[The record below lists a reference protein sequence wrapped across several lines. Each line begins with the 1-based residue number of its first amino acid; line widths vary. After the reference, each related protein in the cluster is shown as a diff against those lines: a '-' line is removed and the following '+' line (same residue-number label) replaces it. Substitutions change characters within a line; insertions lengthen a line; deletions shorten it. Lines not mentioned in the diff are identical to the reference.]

1 MRRRALHGVVGL
13 VVYGL
18 VGGTAVARADVVLD
32 WNTIM
37 MSTLATQNPFA
48 QARFAAI
55 TETAVFE
62 AVNAITGDDDPYLG
76 TVTAPP
82 GASAEAAAAA
92 AAHGVLTN
100 YLPASAASLDAALV
114 TSLAAIP
121 DGQAKDDGVAVGEA
135 AAAAMIADRT
145 NDGSAPP
152 QFYTP
157 TSTDPGQWQLTPGC
171 TAGVFLHWRDLK
183 PFGVL
188 RTDQFRPG
196 PPPALTSGLYTK
208 VYDEV
213 KTVGAVDSTVRPQD
227 RTDVAH
233 YFAVASAPHV
243 WNQAARQVS
252 AAEERSLSEN
262 ARTFALL
269 NMALSDGLASVM
281 EAKYHYV
288 FWRPYTAIRAG
299 DTDGNPRTDPDPTW
313 NPLISTPCFPSYPS
327 AHAVA
332 SYAARKIAEKTLG
345 SGTIDVTLSHP
356 GVPDVTLHYT
366 RFSQITDDIDD
377 ARVFGGIHFRSDQ
390 DTGGKQGRS
399 IGGYVYHHNL
409 RPR

>member
-18 VGGTAVARADVVLD
+18 VAGTAVARADVVLD

-92 AAHGVLTN
+92 AAHSVLTN
-100 YLPASAASLDAALV
+100 YFPASAMALDAALM

-152 QFYTP
+152 QLYTP

-171 TAGVFLHWRDLK
+171 TAGIFLHWRDLK

-227 RTDVAH
+227 RTDVARF
-233 YFAVASAPHV
+233 FAVASAPYV
-243 WNQAARQVS
+243 WNLTVNQVS

-262 ARTFALL
+262 ARTLALL

-288 FWRPYTAIRAG
+288 FWRPVTAIRAG
-299 DTDGNPRTDPDPTW
+299 DTDGNPRTDADPTW
-313 NPLISTPCFPSYPS
+313 TPLISTPCFPSYPS

-332 SYAARKIAEKTLG
+332 SYAARKVAEKTLD
-345 SGTIDVTLSHP
+345 SGPIDVMLSHP
-356 GVPDVTLHYT
+356 GVPDVTLHYA

-390 DTGGKQGRS
+390 DVGGMQGRD

>member
-1 MRRRALHGVVGL
+1 MKRRALHGVAGL

-18 VGGTAVARADVVLD
+18 VGGTTVARADVVLD

-100 YLPASAASLDAALV
+100 YFPASATLDAALV

-135 AAAAMIADRT
+135 AATAMIADRT
-145 NDGSAPP
+145 NDGSTPP
-152 QFYTP
+152 QLYTP

-171 TAGVFLHWRDLK
+171 TAGIFLHWRDLK

-213 KTVGAVDSTVRPQD
+213 KTVGAVDST
-227 RTDVAH
+227 
-233 YFAVASAPHV
+233 
-243 WNQAARQVS
+243 
-252 AAEERSLSEN
+252 
-262 ARTFALL
+262 
-269 NMALSDGLASVM
+269 
-281 EAKYHYV
+281 
-288 FWRPYTAIRAG
+288 
-299 DTDGNPRTDPDPTW
+299 
-313 NPLISTPCFPSYPS
+313 
-327 AHAVA
+327 
-332 SYAARKIAEKTLG
+332 
-345 SGTIDVTLSHP
+345 
-356 GVPDVTLHYT
+356 
-366 RFSQITDDIDD
+366 
-377 ARVFGGIHFRSDQ
+377 
-390 DTGGKQGRS
+390 
-399 IGGYVYHHNL
+399 
-409 RPR
+409 

>member
-100 YLPASAASLDAALV
+100 NLPASAASLDAALV

-121 DGQAKDDGVAVGEA
+121 DGPAKDDGVAVGEA

-227 RTDVAH
+227 RTDVAR

-243 WNQAARQVS
+243 WNQAASQVS
-252 AAEERSLSEN
+252 AAEQRSLSEN

-390 DTGGKQGRS
+390 DTGGKQGRD

>member
-1 MRRRALHGVVGL
+1 MRRIALHGVVGL

-18 VGGTAVARADVVLD
+18 VGCTAVARADVVLD

-100 YLPASAASLDAALV
+100 YFPASAASLDAALV

-171 TAGVFLHWRDLK
+171 TAGVFLHWGDLK

-227 RTDVAH
+227 RTDVAQ

-390 DTGGKQGRS
+390 DTGGKQGRD

>member
-1 MRRRALHGVVGL
+1 MRRSALHGVVGL

-18 VGGTAVARADVVLD
+18 VGCTAVARADVVLD

-55 TETAVFE
+55 TQTAVFE

-227 RTDVAH
+227 RTDVAR

-390 DTGGKQGRS
+390 DAGGKQGRD

>member
-1 MRRRALHGVVGL
+1 MRRTALHGVLGL

-213 KTVGAVDSTVRPQD
+213 KTVGAVDSTVRPPD
-227 RTDVAH
+227 RTDVAR

-313 NPLISTPCFPSYPS
+313 NPLISTPCFPGYPS

-390 DTGGKQGRS
+390 DTGGKQGRD

>member
-1 MRRRALHGVVGL
+1 
-13 VVYGL
+13 
-18 VGGTAVARADVVLD
+18 VVLD

-82 GASAEAAAAA
+82 GASAEAAAAG

-171 TAGVFLHWRDLK
+171 TAGVFLHWRELK

-208 VYDEV
+208 VYNEV

-227 RTDVAH
+227 RTDLAR

-313 NPLISTPCFPSYPS
+313 EPLISTPCFPGYPS

-345 SGTIDVTLSHP
+345 SGTIDITLSHP

-390 DTGGKQGRS
+390 DVGGKQGRD

>member
-18 VGGTAVARADVVLD
+18 IGGTAVARADVVLD

-76 TVTAPP
+76 PLTPRPAGAAP
-82 GASAEAAAAA
+82 AAAAA
-92 AAHGVLTN
+92 AAARGVPPN
-100 YLPASAASLDAALV
+100 SFPAGAAGLDAALV
-114 TSLAAIP
+114 PSLAAIP
-121 DGQAKDDGVAVGEA
+121 DGPAKDDGVAVGEA

-188 RTDQFRPG
+188 RTDQVRPG
-196 PPPALTSGLYTK
+196 PPPALTSGLCT
-208 VYDEV
+208 
-213 KTVGAVDSTVRPQD
+213 Q
-227 RTDVAH
+227 VA
-233 YFAVASAPHV
+233 
-243 WNQAARQVS
+243 
-252 AAEERSLSEN
+252 
-262 ARTFALL
+262 
-269 NMALSDGLASVM
+269 
-281 EAKYHYV
+281 
-288 FWRPYTAIRAG
+288 
-299 DTDGNPRTDPDPTW
+299 
-313 NPLISTPCFPSYPS
+313 
-327 AHAVA
+327 
-332 SYAARKIAEKTLG
+332 
-345 SGTIDVTLSHP
+345 
-356 GVPDVTLHYT
+356 
-366 RFSQITDDIDD
+366 
-377 ARVFGGIHFRSDQ
+377 
-390 DTGGKQGRS
+390 
-399 IGGYVYHHNL
+399 
-409 RPR
+409 

>member
-1 MRRRALHGVVGL
+1 
-13 VVYGL
+13 
-18 VGGTAVARADVVLD
+18 
-32 WNTIM
+32 
-37 MSTLATQNPFA
+37 
-48 QARFAAI
+48 
-55 TETAVFE
+55 
-62 AVNAITGDDDPYLG
+62 
-76 TVTAPP
+76 
-82 GASAEAAAAA
+82 
-92 AAHGVLTN
+92 
-100 YLPASAASLDAALV
+100 
-114 TSLAAIP
+114 
-121 DGQAKDDGVAVGEA
+121 
-135 AAAAMIADRT
+135 
-145 NDGSAPP
+145 
-152 QFYTP
+152 
-157 TSTDPGQWQLTPGC
+157 
-171 TAGVFLHWRDLK
+171 K

-188 RTDQFRPG
+188 RTDRFRPG
-196 PPPALTSGLYTK
+196 PPRALTSGLYTK
-208 VYDEV
+208 VYNEV

-227 RTDVAH
+227 RTDVAR

-313 NPLISTPCFPSYPS
+313 EPLISTPCFPGYPS

-345 SGTIDVTLSHP
+345 SGTIDITLSHP

-377 ARVFGGIHFRSDQ
+377 ARVFGGIHFRADQ
-390 DTGGKQGRS
+390 DAGGKKGR
-399 IGGYVYHHNL
+399 GM
-409 RPR
+409 

>member
-1 MRRRALHGVVGL
+1 VVGL
-13 VVYGL
+13 IVYGL
-18 VGGTAVARADVVLD
+18 VGAAVARADAVLD
-32 WNTIM
+32 WNAIM
-37 MSTLATQNPFA
+37 LSTMATQNPFA

-76 TVTAPP
+76 TVTAPA
-82 GASAEAAAAA
+82 GASADAAAVA
-92 AAHGVLTN
+92 AAHDVLKN
-100 YLPASAASLDAALV
+100 YFPASAASLDAAEAS
-114 TSLAAIP
+114 SLGAIR

-171 TAGVFLHWRDLK
+171 TAGIFLHWQDLK

-196 PPPALTSGLYTK
+196 PPPALTSGLYTN

-213 KTVGAVDSTVRPQD
+213 KTVGAIDSAVRAQD
-227 RTDVAH
+227 RTDVARF
-233 YFAVASAPHV
+233 FAVASAPYV
-243 WNQAARQVS
+243 WNEVARQVS
-252 AAEERSLSEN
+252 AAEQRSLSEN
-262 ARTFALL
+262 ARIFALL
-269 NMALSDGLASVM
+269 NMAVSDGLASVM

-288 FWRPYTAIRAG
+288 YWRPVTAIRAG
-299 DTDGNPRTDPDPTW
+299 DTDGNPRTDPDFTW
-313 NPLISTPCFPSYPS
+313 SPLITTPCFPSYPS

-332 SYAARKIAEKTLG
+332 SYAARKVAEKTLG
-345 SGTIDVTLSHP
+345 SGPIDVTLSHP

-366 RFSQITDDIDD
+366 RFSRITDDIDD
-377 ARVFGGIHFRSDQ
+377 ARVFGGIHFRTDQ
-390 DTGGKQGRS
+390 DVGGQQGRC
-399 IGGYVYHHNL
+399 IGRYVYHHNL

>member
-18 VGGTAVARADVVLD
+18 VAGTAVARADVVLD

-100 YLPASAASLDAALV
+100 YFPASAASLDAALV

-227 RTDVAH
+227 RTDVAQ

-313 NPLISTPCFPSYPS
+313 NPLISTPCFPGYPS

-390 DTGGKQGRS
+390 DAGGKQGLG

>member
-18 VGGTAVARADVVLD
+18 VAGTAVARADVVLD

-100 YLPASAASLDAALV
+100 YFPASAASLDAALV

-227 RTDVAH
+227 RTDVAQ

-313 NPLISTPCFPSYPS
+313 NPLISTPCFPGYPS

-356 GVPDVTLHYT
+356 GIPDVTLHYT

-390 DTGGKQGRS
+390 DVGGMQGRA